1 MCIFKQI
8 LEDEEIVNLY
18 AKIYKLED
26 EWGNWAHHGLDH
38 VLNVTKLVEVLLS
51 KFGYD
56 NEFIEE
62 AKVAALLHDVG
73 VTEGKEGHAL
83 RSYNYVKDYFKRKN
97 IKLKNEELVL
107 DAIKIHSDGFD
118 TENIIALTL
127 ILSDKLDI
135 KYTRMAKA
143 GYDVPG
149 MRQIQYIDDIILNID
164 NNKLVIDFKFDEKIN
179 KKELEEYYF
188 ITKVFKAII
197 SFSKK
202 MNLEPVVRYNEN
214 IWEAFE
220 DVRRSM

>member
-1 MCIFKQI
+1 MSIFKQI
-8 LEDEEIVNLY
+8 IEDEEILNLY
-18 AKIYKLED
+18 TKIYKLED
-26 EWGNWAHHGLDH
+26 EWGNLAHHGLDH

-73 VTEGKEGHAL
+73 VIEGKEGHAL

-107 DAIKIHSDGFD
+107 EAIKIHSDGFD

-143 GYDVPG
+143 G
-149 MRQIQYIDDIILNID
+149 
-164 NNKLVIDFKFDEKIN
+164 
-179 KKELEEYYF
+179 
-188 ITKVFKAII
+188 
-197 SFSKK
+197 
-202 MNLEPVVRYNEN
+202 
-214 IWEAFE
+214 
-220 DVRRSM
+220 